1 MINMT
6 VGELLH
12 QIKKPTANPGGGA
25 VVIFV
30 ANMAINL
37 IRMMDKK
44 IDSLNVSYETLDKIS
59 EKLNL
64 LADEDIK
71 RANELISEFKKKR
84 IVDRGFFIRA
94 ADPQIEMVKLSL
106 IALKNFS
113 PILQYG
119 RKETLSDGVIANNML
134 KDAIINALPTIKI
147 NLSAIDEFYDYE
159 ATVSECMSI
168 YNSNI
173 EIIERRK

>member
-84 IVDRGFFIRA
+84 IIDRGFFIRA
-94 ADPQIEMVKLSL
+94 AEPQIEMVKLSL

-119 RKETLSDGVIANNML
+119 RKETLSDGAIANNML
-134 KDAIINALPTIKI
+134 KDAIMNALPTIKI

>member
-6 VGELLH
+6 VGELLN

-25 VVIFV
+25 VVILV

-44 IDSLNVSYETLDKIS
+44 NDSLNVSYETLDDIS
-59 EKLNL
+59 EKLNI
-64 LADEDIK
+64 LAEEDIK
-71 RANELISEFKKKR
+71 RANELINEFKKKKK
-84 IVDRGFFIRA
+84 VDRGFFIRA
-94 ADPQIEMVKLSL
+94 AEPQIEMVRLSL
-106 IALKNFS
+106 IALENFY
-113 PILQYG
+113 PILEQG
-119 RKETLSDGVIANNML
+119 KKETLSDGVIANNML

>member
-94 ADPQIEMVKLSL
+94 AEPQIEMVKLSL

-119 RKETLSDGVIANNML
+119 RKGTLSDGVIANNML